1 MLVIHDVV
9 TAAISS
15 ILLEVSATPKPG
27 NIHRYHD
34 FPDTKFEHFMVTAAS
49 MHKSLLD
56 LASKAYESAKQGA
69 KRKLDIGKF
78 IYDSV
83 CYARKWYVG
92 GNTNLGTST
101 ILSIE
106 VPATIYAKVFSGTYS
121 PQEVSKWAK
130 RVAKETTVEDAIYFY
145 KAIREVT
152 PSYLGKVRKAPI
164 PDVFDPLF
172 EEKLRKTGKS
182 LWDIW
187 EYSSSWDLVSKN
199 CVTGLK
205 TIIEGYNTIMNYFK
219 LFRNWNLAVIS
230 AYLELLSKCT
240 DSLILRKHGLKTQE
254 RVNEEAKVVLET
266 LISNAKKGMKELRL
280 FDNKLYSKNI
290 NPGSIADIIA
300 GSIMLALLNGLKP

>member
-1 MLVIHDVV
+1 MFIIYDVI

-34 FPDTKFEHFMVTAAS
+34 FPDTMFEHFMVTAAS

-56 LASKAYESAKQGA
+56 LASKAYELAKQGA
-69 KRKLDIGKF
+69 KGKLGIGKF

-101 ILSIE
+101 ILSVE
-106 VPATIYAKVFSGTYS
+106 VPATICSKVFSGTYS

-130 RVAKETTVEDAIYFY
+130 RIAKETTVEDAIYFY
-145 KAIREVT
+145 KAIRKVK
-152 PSYLGKVRKAPI
+152 PSYLGKVGKAPI

-172 EEKLRKTGKS
+172 EEKLRESGKN
-182 LWDIW
+182 LWDVW

-199 CVTGLK
+199 CITGLK
-205 TIIEGYNTIMNYFK
+205 ITIEGYNAIMSYFE

-230 AYLELLSKCT
+230 AYLKLLSKYM
-240 DSLILRKHGLKTQE
+240 DSLILRKHGLKVQKK
-254 RVNEEAKVVLET
+254 VNEEAKVVLEM
-266 LISNAKKGMKELRL
+266 LISNVKKGIKELEL